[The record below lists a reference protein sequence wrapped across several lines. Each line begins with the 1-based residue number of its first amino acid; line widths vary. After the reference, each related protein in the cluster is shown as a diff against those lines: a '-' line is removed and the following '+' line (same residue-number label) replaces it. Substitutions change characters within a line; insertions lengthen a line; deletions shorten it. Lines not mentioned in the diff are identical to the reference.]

1 MEESST
7 TFNDMGLMLLPTH
20 VNGVVKIV
28 GSMMDWFY
36 LEKCWVRESNIQF
49 MYLASYW
56 MGYSSFQDG
65 ELLLCYLLQQNA
77 LYCLCGFLTGTLTHG

>member
-7 TFNDMGLMLLPTH
+7 IFNDMGLMLLPTH

-36 LEKCWVRESNIQF
+36 SEKCWARESNIQLR
-49 MYLASYW
+49 YLASYW
-56 MGYSSFQDG
+56 MGYSSF
-65 ELLLCYLLQQNA
+65 
-77 LYCLCGFLTGTLTHG
+77 